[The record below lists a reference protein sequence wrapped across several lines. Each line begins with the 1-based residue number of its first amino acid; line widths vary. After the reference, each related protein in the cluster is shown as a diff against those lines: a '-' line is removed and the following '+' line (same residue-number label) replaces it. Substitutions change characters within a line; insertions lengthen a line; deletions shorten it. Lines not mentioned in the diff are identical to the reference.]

1 MKKEAKNERL
11 KRRAQRMQEA
21 QTPGQRARRER
32 NNRLLCIIS
41 GVLCYAAVL
50 MIMLDAVAPQKYRV
64 AVGEIAQ
71 STIYPTREVMDQVSY
86 EAACKAARDSVSAIY
101 RIDDEKLGSVI
112 DAVKKDFSMV
122 KDARAQAIAQRNDWL
137 EKNPGSTV
145 EQHQFSSKFISMLM
159 GNLSDISYAST
170 DNDGERLNE
179 DDMLVI
185 INTNLQDIDAVEA
198 FIIARINGVM
208 AKGFSDEELPGKR
221 NEIIA
226 ALNKEKEYSAVNS
239 VIKKVA
245 RLILKKDLSANK
257 SIDATATDE
266 AKLAAANGVNKE
278 GFVKSKSKK
287 KPIVHSGDIVTQ
299 AHIAMLEELGM
310 LENGNVDI
318 KLYLGVALL
327 TLTVLLILGFYIAVY
342 EPKMI
347 QTPKKVLMLAI
358 LTVLSVLYSALI
370 YPYRPGL
377 AQIAICTV
385 LVAVLLKPRVA
396 LVSNMALSVL
406 LGVMATS
413 GEAAQSQG
421 VSTLIVSLIAGT
433 AAVYLC
439 KKPMHRMR
447 IMLSGLVIGATGGLT
462 SVFIGLVFS
471 SEIKTV
477 LLSALW
483 PALAGAIS
491 AVLCVGTLPVWEAV
505 FDVLTPTKLLEI
517 TNPNQP
523 LLRRLA
529 IEAPGTHHHS
539 IVVANLAESGAQAI
553 GADIMLTRAGA
564 YYHDVGK
571 LAAPEAYT
579 ENQDEKLKSF
589 HSMLLPAESAAIIR
603 MHPTEGYELA
613 QKYKLPKEICNI
625 ILEHHGTTLVGYFY
639 AKALEMFD
647 DVNRADFMYPGPK
660 PRSKEAAIIMLADS
674 AEAAVRS
681 LPDKSPE
688 CVREKINQILNDRI
702 SDGQFDECD
711 ISMLELRK
719 LAAEFTQALSGVH
732 HSRIEYPDLKK
743 ALEDNRELKEKGHAD
758 NKSAG
763 QETQGG
769 EEQALPDNA
778 DTAQPV
784 QLREGD
790 EIKE

>member
-64 AVGEIAQ
+64 EVGEIAQ
-71 STIYPTREVMDQVSY
+71 STIYATRRVTDQVSY
-86 EAACKAARDSVSAIY
+86 EAARNAAEDSVGAIY
-101 RIDDEKLGSVI
+101 RIDDEKRVRVI

-159 GNLSDISYAST
+159 GNLSDISSHAST
-170 DNDGERLNE
+170 ANERLNE

-208 AKGFSDEELPGKR
+208 AAGLSDEKLPGER

-226 ALNKEKEYSAVNS
+226 ALNKNEAYSAVNS

-245 RLILKKDLSANK
+245 RLILKKDLSANY

-266 AKLAAANGVNKE
+266 AKLAAANGVKKE
-278 GFVKSKSKK
+278 GFVISKND
-287 KPIVHSGDIVTQ
+287 PIVRSGEIVTQ

-310 LENGNVDI
+310 LENENVDI

-447 IMLSGLVIGATGGLT
+447 IMLSGLVIGVTGGLT
-462 SVFIGLVFS
+462 SVFIGMVFS
-471 SEIKTV
+471 SEIETV

-743 ALEDNRELKEKGHAD
+743 ALEDNRELKEKEHAEAQ
-758 NKSAG
+758 SAG

-769 EEQALPDNA
+769 AEQALPYNA

>member
-1 MKKEAKNERL
+1 MKKEAANERI

-64 AVGEIAQ
+64 KPGEVSR
-71 STIYPTREVMDQVSY
+71 STITATKDVMDQVSY
-86 EAACKAARDSVSAIY
+86 DAACKAARDSVSAIY
-101 RIDDEKLGSVI
+101 RIDDEKRVSVI
-112 DAVKKDFSMV
+112 NAVTDDFAKV
-122 KDARAQAIAQRNDWL
+122 EDARAQAIAQRNDWL
-137 EKNPGSTV
+137 KENPGSTA
-145 EQHQFSSKFISMLM
+145 EQHQFSSAFINMLI
-159 GNLSDISYAST
+159 GNLNISCSA
-170 DNDGERLNE
+170 EE
-179 DDMLVI
+179 MLVI
-185 INTNLQDIDAVEA
+185 INTNQQDIESVAA
-198 FIIARINGVM
+198 FIKTRINSIM
-208 AKGFSDEELPGKR
+208 ASGLSEEELIGER
-221 NEIIA
+221 NAITA
-226 ALNKEKEYSAVNS
+226 ALNNEYSTVSAKIKTVAERILEKELVANYS
-239 VIKKVA
+239 
-245 RLILKKDLSANK
+245 LDE
-257 SIDATATDE
+257 TATDE
-266 AKLAAANGVNKE
+266 AKLAAAAEVSQGSYLYKQ
-278 GFVKSKSKK
+278 GQT
-287 KPIVHSGDIVTQ
+287 IVRSGDIVTQ

-310 LENGNVDI
+310 LENDNVDI

-370 YPYRPGL
+370 YPYQPGL

-447 IMLSGLVIGATGGLT
+447 IMLSGLVIGVTGGLT

-483 PALAGAIS
+483 PALAGVIS

-660 PRSKEAAIIMLADS
+660 PRSKEAAVIMLADS

-743 ALEDNRELKEKGHAD
+743 ALEDNRELKEKEHAEAQ
-758 NKSAG
+758 SAG
-763 QETQGG
+763 QETQDGA
-769 EEQALPDNA
+769 EQAFPDNA
-778 DTAQPV
+778 DAAEPV
-784 QLREGD
+784 RLREGN
-790 EIKE
+790 EGKE

>member
-1 MKKEAKNERL
+1 MKKEAANERI

-64 AVGEIAQ
+64 EPGEVSR
-71 STIYPTREVMDQVSY
+71 STITATKDVMDQVSY

-101 RIDDEKLGSVI
+101 RIDDEKRVSVI
-112 DAVKKDFSMV
+112 NAVTDDFAKV
-122 KDARAQAIAQRNDWL
+122 EDARAQAIAQRNDWL
-137 EKNPGSTV
+137 KENPGSTA
-145 EQHQFSSKFISMLM
+145 EQHQFPSAFINMLI
-159 GNLSDISYAST
+159 GNLNISCSA
-170 DNDGERLNE
+170 EE
-179 DDMLVI
+179 MLVI
-185 INTNLQDIDAVEA
+185 INTNQQDIESVAA
-198 FIIARINGVM
+198 FIKTRINSIM
-208 AKGFSDEELPGKR
+208 ASGLSEEELIGER
-221 NEIIA
+221 NAIAA
-226 ALNKEKEYSAVNS
+226 ALNNEYSTVSAKIKTVAERILEKELVANYS
-239 VIKKVA
+239 
-245 RLILKKDLSANK
+245 LDE
-257 SIDATATDE
+257 TATDE
-266 AKLAAANGVNKE
+266 AKLAAAAEVSQGSYLYKQ
-278 GFVKSKSKK
+278 GQT
-287 KPIVHSGDIVTQ
+287 IVRSGDIVTQ

-310 LENGNVDI
+310 LENDNVDI

-462 SVFIGLVFS
+462 SVFIGMVFS

-483 PALAGAIS
+483 PALAGVIS

-660 PRSKEAAIIMLADS
+660 PRSKEAAVIMLADS

-763 QETQGG
+763 QETQDGA
-769 EEQALPDNA
+769 EQAFPDNA
-778 DTAQPV
+778 DAAQPV
-784 QLREGD
+784 HLGKGN

>member
-1 MKKEAKNERL
+1 MKKEAANERI

-64 AVGEIAQ
+64 EPGEVSR
-71 STIYPTREVMDQVSY
+71 STITATKDVMDQVSY

-101 RIDDEKLGSVI
+101 RIDDEKRVSVI
-112 DAVKKDFSMV
+112 NAVTDDFAKV
-122 KDARAQAIAQRNDWL
+122 EDARAQAIAQRNDWL
-137 EKNPGSTV
+137 KENPGSTA
-145 EQHQFSSKFISMLM
+145 EQHQFPSAFINMLI
-159 GNLSDISYAST
+159 GNLNISCSA
-170 DNDGERLNE
+170 EE
-179 DDMLVI
+179 MLVI
-185 INTNLQDIDAVEA
+185 INTNQQDIESVAA
-198 FIIARINGVM
+198 FIKTRINSIM
-208 AKGFSDEELPGKR
+208 ASGLSEEELIGER
-221 NEIIA
+221 NAIAA
-226 ALNKEKEYSAVNS
+226 ALNNEYSTVSAKIKTVAERILEKELVANYS
-239 VIKKVA
+239 
-245 RLILKKDLSANK
+245 LDE
-257 SIDATATDE
+257 TATDE
-266 AKLAAANGVNKE
+266 AKLAAAAEVSQGSYLYKQ
-278 GFVKSKSKK
+278 GRT
-287 KPIVHSGDIVTQ
+287 IVRSGDIVTQ

-310 LENGNVDI
+310 LENENVDI

-447 IMLSGLVIGATGGLT
+447 IMLSGLVIGVTGGLT

-483 PALAGAIS
+483 PALAGVIS

-660 PRSKEAAIIMLADS
+660 PRSKEAAVIMLADS

-763 QETQGG
+763 QETQDGA
-769 EEQALPDNA
+769 EQAFPDNA
-778 DTAQPV
+778 DAAEPV
-784 QLREGD
+784 HLGEGN

>member
-11 KRRAQRMQEA
+11 KRRAQRMQET

-64 AVGEIAQ
+64 EPGEVSR
-71 STIYPTREVMDQVSY
+71 STITATKDVMDQVSY
-86 EAACKAARDSVSAIY
+86 EAARKAAQDSVSAIY
-101 RIDDEKLGSVI
+101 RIDDEKRVSVI
-112 DAVKKDFSMV
+112 NAVTDDFAKV
-122 KDARAQAIAQRNDWL
+122 EDARAQAIAQRNDWL
-137 EKNPGSTV
+137 KENPGSTA
-145 EQHQFSSKFISMLM
+145 EQHQFPSAFINMLI
-159 GNLSDISYAST
+159 GNLNISCSA
-170 DNDGERLNE
+170 EE
-179 DDMLVI
+179 MLVI
-185 INTNLQDIDAVEA
+185 INTNQQDIESVAA
-198 FIIARINGVM
+198 FIKRRINSIM
-208 AKGFSDEELPGKR
+208 ASGLSEEELIGER
-221 NEIIA
+221 NAIAA
-226 ALNKEKEYSAVNS
+226 ALNNEYSTVSAKIKTVAERILEKELVANYS
-239 VIKKVA
+239 
-245 RLILKKDLSANK
+245 LDE
-257 SIDATATDE
+257 TATDE
-266 AKLAAANGVNKE
+266 AKLAAAAEVSQGSYLYKQ
-278 GFVKSKSKK
+278 GQT
-287 KPIVHSGDIVTQ
+287 IVRSGDIVTQ

-310 LENGNVDI
+310 LENENVDI

-447 IMLSGLVIGATGGLT
+447 IMLSGLVIGVTGGLT
-462 SVFIGLVFS
+462 SVFIGMVFS
-471 SEIKTV
+471 SEIETV

-769 EEQALPDNA
+769 AEQALPDNT

>member
-64 AVGEIAQ
+64 EPGEVSR
-71 STIYPTREVMDQVSY
+71 STITATKDVMDQVSY
-86 EAACKAARDSVSAIY
+86 EAARKAAQDSVSAIY
-101 RIDDEKLGSVI
+101 RIDDEKRVSVI
-112 DAVKKDFSMV
+112 NAVTDDFAKV
-122 KDARAQAIAQRNDWL
+122 EDARAQAIAQRNDWL
-137 EKNPGSTV
+137 KENPGSTA
-145 EQHQFSSKFISMLM
+145 EQHQFPGAFINMLI
-159 GNLSDISYAST
+159 GNLNISCSA
-170 DNDGERLNE
+170 EE
-179 DDMLVI
+179 MLVI
-185 INTNLQDIDAVEA
+185 INTNQQDIESVAA
-198 FIIARINGVM
+198 FIKTRINSIM
-208 AKGFSDEELPGKR
+208 ASGLSEEELIGER
-221 NEIIA
+221 NAIAA
-226 ALNKEKEYSAVNS
+226 ALNNEYSTVSAKIKTVAERILEKELVANYS
-239 VIKKVA
+239 
-245 RLILKKDLSANK
+245 LDE
-257 SIDATATDE
+257 TATDE
-266 AKLAAANGVNKE
+266 AKLAAAAEVSQGSYLYKQ
-278 GFVKSKSKK
+278 GQT
-287 KPIVHSGDIVTQ
+287 IVRSGDIVTQ

-310 LENGNVDI
+310 LENENVDI
-318 KLYLGVALL
+318 KLYIGVALL

-447 IMLSGLVIGATGGLT
+447 IMLSGLVIGVTGGLT

-660 PRSKEAAIIMLADS
+660 PRSKEAAVIMLADS

-743 ALEDNRELKEKGHAD
+743 ALEDNRELKEKEHAEAQ
-758 NKSAG
+758 SAG
-763 QETQGG
+763 QETQDGA
-769 EEQALPDNA
+769 EQAFPDNA
-778 DTAQPV
+778 DAAEPV
-784 QLREGD
+784 HLGEGN
-790 EIKE
+790 EGKE

>member
-1 MKKEAKNERL
+1 MKKEAANERI

-64 AVGEIAQ
+64 KPSEVSR
-71 STIYPTREVMDQVSY
+71 STITATKDVMDQVSY

-101 RIDDEKLGSVI
+101 RIDDEKRVSVI
-112 DAVKKDFSMV
+112 NAVTDDFAKV
-122 KDARAQAIAQRNDWL
+122 EDARAQAIAQRNDWL
-137 EKNPGSTV
+137 KENPGSTA
-145 EQHQFSSKFISMLM
+145 EQHQFSSAFINMLI
-159 GNLSDISYAST
+159 GNLNISCSA
-170 DNDGERLNE
+170 EE
-179 DDMLVI
+179 MLVI
-185 INTNLQDIDAVEA
+185 INTNQQDIESVAA
-198 FIIARINGVM
+198 FIKRRINSIM
-208 AKGFSDEELPGKR
+208 ASGLSEEELIGER
-221 NEIIA
+221 NAITA
-226 ALNKEKEYSAVNS
+226 ALNNEYSTVSAKIKTVAERILEKELVANYS
-239 VIKKVA
+239 
-245 RLILKKDLSANK
+245 LDE
-257 SIDATATDE
+257 TATDE
-266 AKLAAANGVNKE
+266 AKLAAAAEVSQGSYLYKQ
-278 GFVKSKSKK
+278 GQT
-287 KPIVHSGDIVTQ
+287 IVRSGDIVTQ

-310 LENGNVDI
+310 LENDNVDI

-370 YPYRPGL
+370 YPYQPGL

-462 SVFIGLVFS
+462 SVFIGMVFS

-483 PALAGAIS
+483 PALAGVIS

-571 LAAPEAYT
+571 LAVPEAYT

-743 ALEDNRELKEKGHAD
+743 ALEDNRELKEKEHAEAQ
-758 NKSAG
+758 SAG
-763 QETQGG
+763 QETQDGA
-769 EEQALPDNA
+769 EQAFPDNA
-778 DTAQPV
+778 DAAEPV
-784 QLREGD
+784 RLREGN
-790 EIKE
+790 EGKE

>member
-64 AVGEIAQ
+64 EVGEIAQ
-71 STIYPTREVMDQVSY
+71 STIYATRRVTDQVSY
-86 EAACKAARDSVSAIY
+86 EAARNAAEDSVGAIY
-101 RIDDEKLGSVI
+101 RIDDEKRVRVI

-159 GNLSDISYAST
+159 GNLSDISSHAST
-170 DNDGERLNE
+170 ANERLNE

-208 AKGFSDEELPGKR
+208 AAGLSDEKLPGER

-226 ALNKEKEYSAVNS
+226 ALNKNEAYSAVNS

-245 RLILKKDLSANK
+245 RLILKKDLSANY

-266 AKLAAANGVNKE
+266 AKLAAANGVKKE
-278 GFVKSKSKK
+278 GFVISKND
-287 KPIVHSGDIVTQ
+287 PIVRSGEIVTQ

-310 LENGNVDI
+310 LENENVDI

-447 IMLSGLVIGATGGLT
+447 IMLSGLVIGVTGGLT
-462 SVFIGLVFS
+462 SVFIGMVFS
-471 SEIKTV
+471 SEIETV

-539 IVVANLAESGAQAI
+539 IVVSNLAESGAQAI

-743 ALEDNRELKEKGHAD
+743 ALEDNRELKEKEHAEAQ
-758 NKSAG
+758 SAG

-769 EEQALPDNA
+769 AEQALPYNA

>member
-64 AVGEIAQ
+64 EPGEVSR
-71 STIYPTREVMDQVSY
+71 STITATKDVMDQVSY
-86 EAACKAARDSVSAIY
+86 EAARKAAQDSVSAIY
-101 RIDDEKLGSVI
+101 RIDDEKRVSVI
-112 DAVKKDFSMV
+112 NAVTDDFAKV
-122 KDARAQAIAQRNDWL
+122 EDARAQAIAQRNDWL
-137 EKNPGSTV
+137 KENPGSTA
-145 EQHQFSSKFISMLM
+145 EQHQFPSAFINMLI
-159 GNLSDISYAST
+159 GNLNISCSA
-170 DNDGERLNE
+170 EE
-179 DDMLVI
+179 MLVI
-185 INTNLQDIDAVEA
+185 INTNQQDIESVAA
-198 FIIARINGVM
+198 FIKTRINSIM
-208 AKGFSDEELPGKR
+208 ASGLSEEELIGER
-221 NEIIA
+221 NAIAA
-226 ALNKEKEYSAVNS
+226 ALNNEYSTVSAKIKTVAERILEKELVANYS
-239 VIKKVA
+239 
-245 RLILKKDLSANK
+245 LDE
-257 SIDATATDE
+257 TATDE
-266 AKLAAANGVNKE
+266 AKLAAAAEVSQGSYLYKQ
-278 GFVKSKSKK
+278 GQT
-287 KPIVHSGDIVTQ
+287 IVRSGDIVTQ

-310 LENGNVDI
+310 LENENVDI
-318 KLYLGVALL
+318 KLYIGVALL

-447 IMLSGLVIGATGGLT
+447 IMLSGLVIGVTGGLT
-462 SVFIGLVFS
+462 SVFIGMVFS
-471 SEIKTV
+471 SEIRTV

-483 PALAGAIS
+483 PALAGVIS

-660 PRSKEAAIIMLADS
+660 PRSKEAAVIMLADS

-763 QETQGG
+763 QETQDGA
-769 EEQALPDNA
+769 EQAFPDNA
-778 DTAQPV
+778 DAAEPV
-784 QLREGD
+784 HLGEGN

>member
-64 AVGEIAQ
+64 AEGEIAQ
-71 STIYPTREVMDQVSY
+71 STIYATRRVTDQVSY
-86 EAACKAARDSVSAIY
+86 EAARNAAEDSVGAIY
-101 RIDDEKLGSVI
+101 RIDDEKRVRVI

-159 GNLSDISYAST
+159 GNLSDISSHAST
-170 DNDGERLNE
+170 ANERLNE

-208 AKGFSDEELPGKR
+208 AAGLSDEKLPGER

-226 ALNKEKEYSAVNS
+226 ALNKNEAYSAVNS

-245 RLILKKDLSANK
+245 RLILKKDLSANY

-266 AKLAAANGVNKE
+266 AKLAAANGVKKE
-278 GFVKSKSKK
+278 GFVISKND
-287 KPIVHSGDIVTQ
+287 PIVRSGDIVTQ

-310 LENGNVDI
+310 LENENVDI

-447 IMLSGLVIGATGGLT
+447 IMLSGLVIGVTGGLT
-462 SVFIGLVFS
+462 SVFIGMVFS
-471 SEIKTV
+471 SEIETV

-660 PRSKEAAIIMLADS
+660 PRSKEAAVIMLADS

-743 ALEDNRELKEKGHAD
+743 ALEDNRELKEKEHAEAQ
-758 NKSAG
+758 SAG

-769 EEQALPDNA
+769 AEQAFPDNA
-778 DTAQPV
+778 DAAEPV
-784 QLREGD
+784 HLGEGN
-790 EIKE
+790 EGKE

>member
-64 AVGEIAQ
+64 EVGEIAQ
-71 STIYPTREVMDQVSY
+71 NTIYATRRVTDQVSY
-86 EAACKAARDSVSAIY
+86 EAARNAAEDSVGAIY
-101 RIDDEKLGSVI
+101 RIDDEKRVRVI

-159 GNLSDISYAST
+159 GNLSDISSHAST
-170 DNDGERLNE
+170 ANERLNE

-208 AKGFSDEELPGKR
+208 AAGLSDEKLPGER

-226 ALNKEKEYSAVNS
+226 ALNKNEAYSAVNS

-245 RLILKKDLSANK
+245 RLILKKDLSANY

-266 AKLAAANGVNKE
+266 AKLAAANGVKKE
-278 GFVKSKSKK
+278 GFVISKND
-287 KPIVHSGDIVTQ
+287 PIVRSGEIVTQ

-310 LENGNVDI
+310 LENENVDI

-447 IMLSGLVIGATGGLT
+447 IMLSGLVIGVTGGLT
-462 SVFIGLVFS
+462 SVFIGMVFS
-471 SEIKTV
+471 SEIETV

-763 QETQGG
+763 QETQDGA
-769 EEQALPDNA
+769 EQAFPDNA
-778 DTAQPV
+778 DAAEPV

>member
-1 MKKEAKNERL
+1 MKKEAANERI

-64 AVGEIAQ
+64 EPGEVSR
-71 STIYPTREVMDQVSY
+71 STITATKDVMDQVSY
-86 EAACKAARDSVSAIY
+86 EAARKAAQDSVSAIY
-101 RIDDEKLGSVI
+101 RIDDEKRVSVI
-112 DAVKKDFSMV
+112 NAVTDDFAKV
-122 KDARAQAIAQRNDWL
+122 EDARAQAIAQRNDWL
-137 EKNPGSTV
+137 KENPGSTA
-145 EQHQFSSKFISMLM
+145 EQHQFPSAFINMLI
-159 GNLSDISYAST
+159 GNLNISCSA
-170 DNDGERLNE
+170 EE
-179 DDMLVI
+179 MLVI
-185 INTNLQDIDAVEA
+185 INTNQQDIESVAA
-198 FIIARINGVM
+198 FIKTRINSIM
-208 AKGFSDEELPGKR
+208 ASGLSEEELIGER
-221 NEIIA
+221 NAIAA
-226 ALNKEKEYSAVNS
+226 ALNNEYSTVSAKIKTVAERILEKELVANYS
-239 VIKKVA
+239 
-245 RLILKKDLSANK
+245 LDE
-257 SIDATATDE
+257 TATDE
-266 AKLAAANGVNKE
+266 AKLAAAAEVSQGSYLYKQ
-278 GFVKSKSKK
+278 GQT
-287 KPIVHSGDIVTQ
+287 IVRSGDIVTQ

-310 LENGNVDI
+310 LENENVDI
-318 KLYLGVALL
+318 KLYIGVALL

-660 PRSKEAAIIMLADS
+660 PRSKEAAVIMLADS

-763 QETQGG
+763 QETQDGA
-769 EEQALPDNA
+769 EQAFPDNA
-778 DTAQPV
+778 DAAQPV
-784 QLREGD
+784 HLGEGN

>member
-64 AVGEIAQ
+64 EPGEVSR
-71 STIYPTREVMDQVSY
+71 STITATKDVMDQVSY
-86 EAACKAARDSVSAIY
+86 EAARKAAQDSVSAIY
-101 RIDDEKLGSVI
+101 RIDDEKRVSVI
-112 DAVKKDFSMV
+112 NAVTDDFAKV
-122 KDARAQAIAQRNDWL
+122 EDARAQAIAQRNDWL
-137 EKNPGSTV
+137 KENPGSTA
-145 EQHQFSSKFISMLM
+145 EQHQFPSAFINMLI
-159 GNLSDISYAST
+159 GNLNISCSA
-170 DNDGERLNE
+170 EE
-179 DDMLVI
+179 MLVI
-185 INTNLQDIDAVEA
+185 INTNQQDIESVAA
-198 FIIARINGVM
+198 FIKRRINSIM
-208 AKGFSDEELPGKR
+208 ASGLSEEELIGER
-221 NEIIA
+221 NAIAA
-226 ALNKEKEYSAVNS
+226 ALNNEYSTVSAKIKTVAERILEKELVANYS
-239 VIKKVA
+239 
-245 RLILKKDLSANK
+245 LDE
-257 SIDATATDE
+257 TATDE
-266 AKLAAANGVNKE
+266 AKLAAAAEVSQGSYLYKQ
-278 GFVKSKSKK
+278 GQT
-287 KPIVHSGDIVTQ
+287 IVRSGDIVTQ

-310 LENGNVDI
+310 LENDNVDI

-447 IMLSGLVIGATGGLT
+447 IMLSGLVIGVTGGLT

-483 PALAGAIS
+483 PVLAGVIS

-625 ILEHHGTTLVGYFY
+625 ILEHHGTALVGYFY

-743 ALEDNRELKEKGHAD
+743 ALEDNRELKEKEHAEAQ
-758 NKSAG
+758 SAG
-763 QETQGG
+763 QETQDGA
-769 EEQALPDNA
+769 EQTLPDNA

>member
-64 AVGEIAQ
+64 EPGEVSR
-71 STIYPTREVMDQVSY
+71 STITATKDVMDQVSY
-86 EAACKAARDSVSAIY
+86 EAARKAAQDSVSAIY
-101 RIDDEKLGSVI
+101 RIDDEKRVSVI
-112 DAVKKDFSMV
+112 NAVTDDFAKV
-122 KDARAQAIAQRNDWL
+122 EDARAQAIAQRNDWL
-137 EKNPGSTV
+137 KENPGSTA
-145 EQHQFSSKFISMLM
+145 EQHQFPSAFINMLI
-159 GNLSDISYAST
+159 GNLNISCSA
-170 DNDGERLNE
+170 EE
-179 DDMLVI
+179 MLVI
-185 INTNLQDIDAVEA
+185 INTNQQDIESVAA
-198 FIIARINGVM
+198 FIKRRINSIM
-208 AKGFSDEELPGKR
+208 ASGLSEEELIGER
-221 NEIIA
+221 NAIAA
-226 ALNKEKEYSAVNS
+226 ALNNEYSTVSAKIKTVAERILEKELVANYS
-239 VIKKVA
+239 
-245 RLILKKDLSANK
+245 LDE
-257 SIDATATDE
+257 TATDE
-266 AKLAAANGVNKE
+266 AKLAAAAEVSQGSYLYKQ
-278 GFVKSKSKK
+278 GQT
-287 KPIVHSGDIVTQ
+287 IVRSGDIVTQ

-310 LENGNVDI
+310 LENDNVDI

-447 IMLSGLVIGATGGLT
+447 IMLSGLVIGVTGGLT

-660 PRSKEAAIIMLADS
+660 PRSKEAAVIMLADS

-743 ALEDNRELKEKGHAD
+743 ALEDNRELKEKEHAEAQ
-758 NKSAG
+758 SAG

-769 EEQALPDNA
+769 AEQALPYNA
-778 DTAQPV
+778 DAAEPV
-784 QLREGD
+784 QLREGN
-790 EIKE
+790 EGKE

>member
-1 MKKEAKNERL
+1 MKKEAANERI

-64 AVGEIAQ
+64 EPGEVSR
-71 STIYPTREVMDQVSY
+71 STITATKDVMDQVSY
-86 EAACKAARDSVSAIY
+86 EAARKAAQDSVSAIY
-101 RIDDEKLGSVI
+101 RIDDEKRVSVI
-112 DAVKKDFSMV
+112 NAVTDDFAKV
-122 KDARAQAIAQRNDWL
+122 EDARAQAIAQRNDWL
-137 EKNPGSTV
+137 KENPGSTA
-145 EQHQFSSKFISMLM
+145 EQHQFPSAFINMLI
-159 GNLSDISYAST
+159 GNLNISCSA
-170 DNDGERLNE
+170 EE
-179 DDMLVI
+179 MLVI
-185 INTNLQDIDAVEA
+185 INTNQQDIESVAA
-198 FIIARINGVM
+198 FIKRRINSIM
-208 AKGFSDEELPGKR
+208 ASGLSEEELIGER
-221 NEIIA
+221 NAIAA
-226 ALNKEKEYSAVNS
+226 ALNNEYSTVSAKIKTVAERILEKELVANYS
-239 VIKKVA
+239 
-245 RLILKKDLSANK
+245 LDE
-257 SIDATATDE
+257 TATDE
-266 AKLAAANGVNKE
+266 AKLAAAAEVSQGSYLYKQ
-278 GFVKSKSKK
+278 GQT
-287 KPIVHSGDIVTQ
+287 IVRSGDIVTQ

-310 LENGNVDI
+310 LENDNVDI

-447 IMLSGLVIGATGGLT
+447 IMLSGLVIGVTGGLT
-462 SVFIGLVFS
+462 SVFIGMVFS
-471 SEIKTV
+471 SEIETV

-660 PRSKEAAIIMLADS
+660 PRSKEAAVIMLADS

-763 QETQGG
+763 QETQDGA
-769 EEQALPDNA
+769 EQALPYNA

>member
-1 MKKEAKNERL
+1 MKKEAANERI

-64 AVGEIAQ
+64 KPGEVSR
-71 STIYPTREVMDQVSY
+71 STITATKDVMDQVSY

-101 RIDDEKLGSVI
+101 RIDDEKRVSVI
-112 DAVKKDFSMV
+112 NAVTDDFAKV
-122 KDARAQAIAQRNDWL
+122 EDARAQAIAQRNDWL
-137 EKNPGSTV
+137 KENPGSTA
-145 EQHQFSSKFISMLM
+145 EQHQFSSAFINMLI
-159 GNLSDISYAST
+159 GNLNISCSA
-170 DNDGERLNE
+170 EE
-179 DDMLVI
+179 MLVI
-185 INTNLQDIDAVEA
+185 INTNQQDIESVAA
-198 FIIARINGVM
+198 FIKRRINSIM
-208 AKGFSDEELPGKR
+208 ASGLSEEELIGER
-221 NEIIA
+221 NAITA
-226 ALNKEKEYSAVNS
+226 ALNNEYSTVSAKIKTVAERILEKELVANYS
-239 VIKKVA
+239 
-245 RLILKKDLSANK
+245 LDE
-257 SIDATATDE
+257 TATDE
-266 AKLAAANGVNKE
+266 AKLAAAAEVSQGSYLYKQ
-278 GFVKSKSKK
+278 GQT
-287 KPIVHSGDIVTQ
+287 IVRSGDIVTQ

-310 LENGNVDI
+310 LENDNVDI

-370 YPYRPGL
+370 YPYQPGL

-483 PALAGAIS
+483 PALAGVIS

-660 PRSKEAAIIMLADS
+660 PRSKEAAVIMLADS

-743 ALEDNRELKEKGHAD
+743 ALEDNRELKEKEHAEAQ
-758 NKSAG
+758 SAG
-763 QETQGG
+763 QETQDGA
-769 EEQALPDNA
+769 EQALPDNT

-784 QLREGD
+784 RLREGN

>member
-64 AVGEIAQ
+64 EVGEIAQ
-71 STIYPTREVMDQVSY
+71 STIYATRRVTDQVSY
-86 EAACKAARDSVSAIY
+86 EAARNAAEDSVGAIY
-101 RIDDEKLGSVI
+101 RIDDEKRVRVI

-137 EKNPGSTV
+137 EKNPGSTG

-159 GNLSDISYAST
+159 GNLSDISSHAST
-170 DNDGERLNE
+170 ANERLNE

-208 AKGFSDEELPGKR
+208 AAGLSDEKLPGER

-226 ALNKEKEYSAVNS
+226 ALNKNEAYSAVNS

-245 RLILKKDLSANK
+245 RLILKKDLSANY

-266 AKLAAANGVNKE
+266 AKLAAANGVKKE
-278 GFVKSKSKK
+278 GFVISKND
-287 KPIVHSGDIVTQ
+287 PIVRSGEIVTQ

-310 LENGNVDI
+310 LENENVDI

-447 IMLSGLVIGATGGLT
+447 IMLSGLVIGVTGGLT
-462 SVFIGLVFS
+462 SVFIGMVFS
-471 SEIKTV
+471 SEIETV

-711 ISMLELRK
+711 ISMLEPRK

-743 ALEDNRELKEKGHAD
+743 ALEDNRELKEKEHAEAQ
-758 NKSAG
+758 SAG

-769 EEQALPDNA
+769 AEQALPYNA

>member
-1 MKKEAKNERL
+1 MKKEAANERI

-64 AVGEIAQ
+64 EPGEVSR
-71 STIYPTREVMDQVSY
+71 STITATKDVMDQVSY

-101 RIDDEKLGSVI
+101 RIDDEKRVSVI
-112 DAVKKDFSMV
+112 NAVTDDFAKV
-122 KDARAQAIAQRNDWL
+122 EDARAQAIAQRNDWL
-137 EKNPGSTV
+137 KENPGSTA
-145 EQHQFSSKFISMLM
+145 EQHQFPSAFINMLI
-159 GNLSDISYAST
+159 GNLNISCSA
-170 DNDGERLNE
+170 EE
-179 DDMLVI
+179 MLVI
-185 INTNLQDIDAVEA
+185 INTNQQDIESVAA
-198 FIIARINGVM
+198 FIKRRINNIM
-208 AKGFSDEELPGKR
+208 ASGLSEEELIGER
-221 NEIIA
+221 NAIAA
-226 ALNKEKEYSAVNS
+226 ALNNEYSTVSAKIKTVAERILEKELVANYS
-239 VIKKVA
+239 
-245 RLILKKDLSANK
+245 LDE
-257 SIDATATDE
+257 TATDE
-266 AKLAAANGVNKE
+266 AKLAAAAEVSQG
-278 GFVKSKSKK
+278 SYLYKK
-287 KPIVHSGDIVTQ
+287 GQTIVRSGDLVTQ
-299 AHIAMLEELGM
+299 AHVAMLEQLGM
-310 LENGNVDI
+310 LENDNVDI

-370 YPYRPGL
+370 YPYQPGL

-462 SVFIGLVFS
+462 SVFIGMVFS

-483 PALAGAIS
+483 PALAGVIS

-743 ALEDNRELKEKGHAD
+743 ALEDNRELKEKEHAEAQ
-758 NKSAG
+758 SAG

-769 EEQALPDNA
+769 EEQTLPDNA

>member
-64 AVGEIAQ
+64 EPGEVSR
-71 STIYPTREVMDQVSY
+71 STITATKDVMDQVSY
-86 EAACKAARDSVSAIY
+86 EAARKAAQDSVSAIY
-101 RIDDEKLGSVI
+101 RIDDEKRVSVI
-112 DAVKKDFSMV
+112 NAVTDDFAKV
-122 KDARAQAIAQRNDWL
+122 EDARAQAIAQRNDWL
-137 EKNPGSTV
+137 KENPGSTA
-145 EQHQFSSKFISMLM
+145 EQHQFPSAFINMLI
-159 GNLSDISYAST
+159 GNLNISCSA
-170 DNDGERLNE
+170 EE
-179 DDMLVI
+179 MLVI
-185 INTNLQDIDAVEA
+185 INTNQQDIESVAA
-198 FIIARINGVM
+198 FIKRRINSIM
-208 AKGFSDEELPGKR
+208 ASGLSEEELIGER
-221 NEIIA
+221 NAIAA
-226 ALNKEKEYSAVNS
+226 ALNNEYSTVSAKIKTVAERILEKELVANYS
-239 VIKKVA
+239 
-245 RLILKKDLSANK
+245 LDE
-257 SIDATATDE
+257 TATDE
-266 AKLAAANGVNKE
+266 AKLAAAAEVSQGSYLYKQ
-278 GFVKSKSKK
+278 GQT
-287 KPIVHSGDIVTQ
+287 IVRSGDIVTQ

-310 LENGNVDI
+310 LENDNVDI

-327 TLTVLLILGFYIAVY
+327 TLTVLLILGFYIAIY

-447 IMLSGLVIGATGGLT
+447 IMLSGLVIGVTGGLT
-462 SVFIGLVFS
+462 SVFIGMVFS
-471 SEIKTV
+471 SEIETV

-763 QETQGG
+763 QETQDGA
-769 EEQALPDNA
+769 EQAFPDNA
-778 DTAQPV
+778 DAAEPV
-784 QLREGD
+784 HLGEGN
-790 EIKE
+790 EGKK

>member
-64 AVGEIAQ
+64 EVGEIAQ
-71 STIYPTREVMDQVSY
+71 STIYATRRVTDQVSY
-86 EAACKAARDSVSAIY
+86 EAARNAAEDSVGAIY
-101 RIDDEKLGSVI
+101 RIDDEKRVRVI

-159 GNLSDISYAST
+159 GNLSDISSHAST
-170 DNDGERLNE
+170 ANERLNE

-208 AKGFSDEELPGKR
+208 AAGLSDEKLPGER

-226 ALNKEKEYSAVNS
+226 ALNKNEAYSAVNS

-245 RLILKKDLSANK
+245 RLILKKDLSANY

-266 AKLAAANGVNKE
+266 AKLAAANGVKKE
-278 GFVKSKSKK
+278 GFVISKND
-287 KPIVHSGDIVTQ
+287 PIVRSGEIVTQ

-310 LENGNVDI
+310 LENENVDI

-447 IMLSGLVIGATGGLT
+447 IMLSGLVIGVTGGLT
-462 SVFIGLVFS
+462 SVFIGMVFS
-471 SEIKTV
+471 SEIETV

-743 ALEDNRELKEKGHAD
+743 ALEDNRELKEKEHAEAQ
-758 NKSAG
+758 SAG

-769 EEQALPDNA
+769 AEQALPDNA

>member
-11 KRRAQRMQEA
+11 KRRAQRMQET

-64 AVGEIAQ
+64 EPGEVSR
-71 STIYPTREVMDQVSY
+71 STITATKDVMDQVSY
-86 EAACKAARDSVSAIY
+86 EAARKAAQDSVSAIY
-101 RIDDEKLGSVI
+101 RIDDEKRVSVI
-112 DAVKKDFSMV
+112 NAVTDDFAKV
-122 KDARAQAIAQRNDWL
+122 EDARAQAIAQRNDWL
-137 EKNPGSTV
+137 KENPGSTA
-145 EQHQFSSKFISMLM
+145 EQHQFPSAFINMLI
-159 GNLSDISYAST
+159 GNLNISCSA
-170 DNDGERLNE
+170 EE
-179 DDMLVI
+179 MLVI
-185 INTNLQDIDAVEA
+185 INTNQQDIESVAA
-198 FIIARINGVM
+198 FIKRRINSIM
-208 AKGFSDEELPGKR
+208 ASGLSEEELIGER
-221 NEIIA
+221 NAIAA
-226 ALNKEKEYSAVNS
+226 ALNNEYSTVSAKIKTVAERILEKELVANYS
-239 VIKKVA
+239 
-245 RLILKKDLSANK
+245 LDE
-257 SIDATATDE
+257 TATDE
-266 AKLAAANGVNKE
+266 AKLAAAAEVSQGSYLYKQ
-278 GFVKSKSKK
+278 GQT
-287 KPIVHSGDIVTQ
+287 IVRSGDIVTQ

-310 LENGNVDI
+310 LENDNVDI

-447 IMLSGLVIGATGGLT
+447 IMLSGLVIGVTGGLT

-660 PRSKEAAIIMLADS
+660 PRSKEAAVIMLADS

-763 QETQGG
+763 QETQDGA
-769 EEQALPDNA
+769 EQAFPDNA
-778 DTAQPV
+778 DAAEPV
-784 QLREGD
+784 QLREGN
-790 EIKE
+790 EGKE

>member
-64 AVGEIAQ
+64 EVGEIAQ
-71 STIYPTREVMDQVSY
+71 NTIYATRRVTDQVSY
-86 EAACKAARDSVSAIY
+86 EAARNAAEDSVGAIY
-101 RIDDEKLGSVI
+101 RIDDEKRVRVI

-122 KDARAQAIAQRNDWL
+122 NDARAQAIAQRNDWL

-159 GNLSDISYAST
+159 GNLSDISSHAST
-170 DNDGERLNE
+170 ANERLNE

-208 AKGFSDEELPGKR
+208 AAGLSDEKLPGER

-226 ALNKEKEYSAVNS
+226 ALNKNEAYSAVNS

-245 RLILKKDLSANK
+245 RLILKKDLSANY

-266 AKLAAANGVNKE
+266 AKLAAANGVKKE
-278 GFVKSKSKK
+278 GFVISKND
-287 KPIVHSGDIVTQ
+287 PIVRSGEIVTQ

-310 LENGNVDI
+310 LENENVDI

-447 IMLSGLVIGATGGLT
+447 IMLSGLVIGVTGGLT
-462 SVFIGLVFS
+462 SVFIGMVFS
-471 SEIKTV
+471 SEIETV

-674 AEAAVRS
+674 VEAAVRS

-763 QETQGG
+763 QETQDGA
-769 EEQALPDNA
+769 EQAFPDNA

>member
-11 KRRAQRMQEA
+11 KRRAQRMQET

-64 AVGEIAQ
+64 EPGEVSR
-71 STIYPTREVMDQVSY
+71 STITATKDVMDQVSY
-86 EAACKAARDSVSAIY
+86 EAARKAAQDSVSAIY
-101 RIDDEKLGSVI
+101 RIDDEKRVSVI
-112 DAVKKDFSMV
+112 NAVTDDFAKV
-122 KDARAQAIAQRNDWL
+122 EDARAQAIAQRNDWL
-137 EKNPGSTV
+137 KENPGSTA
-145 EQHQFSSKFISMLM
+145 EQHQFPSAFINMLI
-159 GNLSDISYAST
+159 GNLNISCSA
-170 DNDGERLNE
+170 EE
-179 DDMLVI
+179 MLVI
-185 INTNLQDIDAVEA
+185 INTNQQDIESVAA
-198 FIIARINGVM
+198 FIKTRINSIM
-208 AKGFSDEELPGKR
+208 ASGLSEEELIGER
-221 NEIIA
+221 NAIAA
-226 ALNKEKEYSAVNS
+226 ALNNEYSTVSAKIKTVAERILEKELVANYS
-239 VIKKVA
+239 
-245 RLILKKDLSANK
+245 LDE
-257 SIDATATDE
+257 TATDE
-266 AKLAAANGVNKE
+266 AKLAAAAEVSQGSYLYKQ
-278 GFVKSKSKK
+278 GQT
-287 KPIVHSGDIVTQ
+287 IVRSGDIVTQ

-310 LENGNVDI
+310 LENENVDI
-318 KLYLGVALL
+318 KLYIGVALL

-447 IMLSGLVIGATGGLT
+447 IMLSGLVIGVTGGLT

-603 MHPTEGYELA
+603 MHPAEGYELA

-660 PRSKEAAIIMLADS
+660 PRSKEAAVIMLADS

-763 QETQGG
+763 QETQDGA
-769 EEQALPDNA
+769 EQAFPDNA
-778 DTAQPV
+778 DAAEPV
-784 QLREGD
+784 HLGEGN
-790 EIKE
+790 EGKE

>member
-64 AVGEIAQ
+64 KPGEVSR
-71 STIYPTREVMDQVSY
+71 STITATKDVMDQVSY

-101 RIDDEKLGSVI
+101 RIDDEKRVSVI
-112 DAVKKDFSMV
+112 NAVTDDFAKV
-122 KDARAQAIAQRNDWL
+122 EDARAQAIAQRNDWL
-137 EKNPGSTV
+137 KENPGSTA
-145 EQHQFSSKFISMLM
+145 EQHQFSSAFINMLI
-159 GNLSDISYAST
+159 GNLNISCSA
-170 DNDGERLNE
+170 EE
-179 DDMLVI
+179 MLVI
-185 INTNLQDIDAVEA
+185 INTNQQDIESVAA
-198 FIIARINGVM
+198 FIKRRINNIM
-208 AKGFSDEELPGKR
+208 ASGLSEEELIGER
-221 NEIIA
+221 NAIAA
-226 ALNKEKEYSAVNS
+226 ALNNEYSTVSAKIKTVAERILEKELVANYS
-239 VIKKVA
+239 
-245 RLILKKDLSANK
+245 LDE
-257 SIDATATDE
+257 TATDE
-266 AKLAAANGVNKE
+266 AKLAAAAEVSQGSYLYKQ
-278 GFVKSKSKK
+278 GQT
-287 KPIVHSGDIVTQ
+287 IVRSGDIVTQ

-310 LENGNVDI
+310 LENDNVDI

-370 YPYRPGL
+370 YPYQPGL

-447 IMLSGLVIGATGGLT
+447 IMLSGLVIGVTGGLT

-483 PALAGAIS
+483 PVLAGVIS

-625 ILEHHGTTLVGYFY
+625 ILEHHGTALVGYFY

-758 NKSAG
+758 NKSDG

-769 EEQALPDNA
+769 EEQTLPDNA

>member
-11 KRRAQRMQEA
+11 KRRAQRMQET

-32 NNRLLCIIS
+32 KNRLLCIIS

-64 AVGEIAQ
+64 AEGEIAQ
-71 STIYPTREVMDQVSY
+71 STIYATRRVTDQVSY
-86 EAACKAARDSVSAIY
+86 EAARNAAEDSVGAIY
-101 RIDDEKLGSVI
+101 RIDDEKRVRVI

-159 GNLSDISYAST
+159 GNLSDISSHAST
-170 DNDGERLNE
+170 ANERLNE

-208 AKGFSDEELPGKR
+208 AAGLSDEKLPGER

-226 ALNKEKEYSAVNS
+226 ALNKNEAYSAVNS

-245 RLILKKDLSANK
+245 RLILKKDLSANY

-266 AKLAAANGVNKE
+266 AKLAAANGVKKE
-278 GFVKSKSKK
+278 GFVISKND
-287 KPIVHSGDIVTQ
+287 PIVRSGDIVTQ

-310 LENGNVDI
+310 LENENVDI

-447 IMLSGLVIGATGGLT
+447 IMLSGLVIGVTGGLT
-462 SVFIGLVFS
+462 SVFIGMVFS
-471 SEIKTV
+471 SEIETV

-660 PRSKEAAIIMLADS
+660 PRSKEAAVIMLADS

-743 ALEDNRELKEKGHAD
+743 ALEDNRELKEKEHAEAQ
-758 NKSAG
+758 SAG

-769 EEQALPDNA
+769 AEQAFPDNA
-778 DTAQPV
+778 DAAEPV
-784 QLREGD
+784 HLGEGN
-790 EIKE
+790 EGKE

>member
-64 AVGEIAQ
+64 EPGEVSR
-71 STIYPTREVMDQVSY
+71 STITATKDVMDQVSY
-86 EAACKAARDSVSAIY
+86 EAARKAAQDSVSAIY
-101 RIDDEKLGSVI
+101 RIDDEKRVSVI
-112 DAVKKDFSMV
+112 NAVTDDFAKV
-122 KDARAQAIAQRNDWL
+122 EDARAQAIAQRNDWL
-137 EKNPGSTV
+137 KENPGSTA
-145 EQHQFSSKFISMLM
+145 EQHQFPSAFINMLI
-159 GNLSDISYAST
+159 GNLNISCSA
-170 DNDGERLNE
+170 EE
-179 DDMLVI
+179 MLVI
-185 INTNLQDIDAVEA
+185 INTNQQDIESVAA
-198 FIIARINGVM
+198 FIKRRINSIM
-208 AKGFSDEELPGKR
+208 ASGLSEEELIGER
-221 NEIIA
+221 NAIAA
-226 ALNKEKEYSAVNS
+226 ALNNEYSTVSAKIKTVAERILEKELVANYS
-239 VIKKVA
+239 
-245 RLILKKDLSANK
+245 LDE
-257 SIDATATDE
+257 TATDE
-266 AKLAAANGVNKE
+266 AKLAAAAEVSQGSYLYKQ
-278 GFVKSKSKK
+278 GQT
-287 KPIVHSGDIVTQ
+287 IVRSGDIVTQ

-310 LENGNVDI
+310 LENDNVDI

-660 PRSKEAAIIMLADS
+660 PRSKEAAVIMLADS

-743 ALEDNRELKEKGHAD
+743 ALEDNRELKEKEHAD
-758 NKSAG
+758 KKSAG
-763 QETQGG
+763 QETQDGA
-769 EEQALPDNA
+769 EQAFPDNA
-778 DTAQPV
+778 DAAEPV
-784 QLREGD
+784 HLGEGN
-790 EIKE
+790 EGKE

>member
-1 MKKEAKNERL
+1 MKKEAANERI

-64 AVGEIAQ
+64 EPGEVSR
-71 STIYPTREVMDQVSY
+71 STITATKDVMDQVSY

-101 RIDDEKLGSVI
+101 RIDDEKRVSVI
-112 DAVKKDFSMV
+112 NAVTDDFAKV
-122 KDARAQAIAQRNDWL
+122 EDARAQAIAQRNDWL
-137 EKNPGSTV
+137 KENPGSTA
-145 EQHQFSSKFISMLM
+145 EQHQFPSAFINMLI
-159 GNLSDISYAST
+159 GNLNISCSA
-170 DNDGERLNE
+170 EE
-179 DDMLVI
+179 MLVI
-185 INTNLQDIDAVEA
+185 INTNQQDIESVAA
-198 FIIARINGVM
+198 FIKTRINSIM
-208 AKGFSDEELPGKR
+208 ASGLSEEELIGER
-221 NEIIA
+221 NAIAA
-226 ALNKEKEYSAVNS
+226 ALNNEYSTVSAKIKTVAERILEKELVANYS
-239 VIKKVA
+239 
-245 RLILKKDLSANK
+245 LDE
-257 SIDATATDE
+257 TATDE
-266 AKLAAANGVNKE
+266 AKLAAAAEVSQGSYLYKQ
-278 GFVKSKSKK
+278 GQT
-287 KPIVHSGDIVTQ
+287 IVRSGDIVTQ

-310 LENGNVDI
+310 LENDNVDI

-660 PRSKEAAIIMLADS
+660 PRSKEAAVIMLADS

-763 QETQGG
+763 QETQDGA
-769 EEQALPDNA
+769 EQAFPDNA
-778 DTAQPV
+778 DAAEPV
-784 QLREGD
+784 HLGEGN

>member
-11 KRRAQRMQEA
+11 KRRAQRMQET

-64 AVGEIAQ
+64 AEGEIAQ
-71 STIYPTREVMDQVSY
+71 STIYATRRVTDQVSY
-86 EAACKAARDSVSAIY
+86 EAARNAAEDSVGAIY
-101 RIDDEKLGSVI
+101 RIDDEKRVRVI

-159 GNLSDISYAST
+159 GNLSDISSHAST
-170 DNDGERLNE
+170 ANERLNE

-208 AKGFSDEELPGKR
+208 AAGLSDEKLPGER

-226 ALNKEKEYSAVNS
+226 ALNKNEAYSAVNS

-245 RLILKKDLSANK
+245 RLILKKDLSANY

-266 AKLAAANGVNKE
+266 AKLAAANGVKKE
-278 GFVKSKSKK
+278 GFVISKND
-287 KPIVHSGDIVTQ
+287 PIVRSGDIVTQ

-310 LENGNVDI
+310 LENENVDI

-447 IMLSGLVIGATGGLT
+447 IMLSGLVIGVTGGLT
-462 SVFIGLVFS
+462 SVFIGMVFS
-471 SEIKTV
+471 SEIETV

-660 PRSKEAAIIMLADS
+660 PRSKEAAVIMLADS

-743 ALEDNRELKEKGHAD
+743 ALEDNRELKEKEHAEAQ
-758 NKSAG
+758 SAG

-769 EEQALPDNA
+769 AEQAFPDNA
-778 DTAQPV
+778 DAAEPV
-784 QLREGD
+784 HLGEGN
-790 EIKE
+790 EGKE

>member
-64 AVGEIAQ
+64 EPGEVSR
-71 STIYPTREVMDQVSY
+71 STITATKDVMDQVSY
-86 EAACKAARDSVSAIY
+86 EAARKAAQDSVSAIY
-101 RIDDEKLGSVI
+101 RIDDEKRVSVI
-112 DAVKKDFSMV
+112 NAVTDDFAKV
-122 KDARAQAIAQRNDWL
+122 EDARAQAIAQRNDWL
-137 EKNPGSTV
+137 KENPGSTA
-145 EQHQFSSKFISMLM
+145 EQHQFPSAFINMLI
-159 GNLSDISYAST
+159 GNLNISCSA
-170 DNDGERLNE
+170 EE
-179 DDMLVI
+179 MLVI
-185 INTNLQDIDAVEA
+185 INTNQQDIESVAA
-198 FIIARINGVM
+198 FIKRRINSIM
-208 AKGFSDEELPGKR
+208 ASGLSEEELIGER
-221 NEIIA
+221 NAIAA
-226 ALNKEKEYSAVNS
+226 ALNNEYSTVSAKIKTVAERILEKELVANYS
-239 VIKKVA
+239 
-245 RLILKKDLSANK
+245 LDE
-257 SIDATATDE
+257 TATDE
-266 AKLAAANGVNKE
+266 AKLAAAAEVSQGSYLYKQ
-278 GFVKSKSKK
+278 GQT
-287 KPIVHSGDIVTQ
+287 IVRSGDIVTQ

-310 LENGNVDI
+310 LENENVDI

-433 AAVYLC
+433 AAIYLC

-447 IMLSGLVIGATGGLT
+447 IMLSGLVIGVTGGLT
-462 SVFIGLVFS
+462 SVFIGMVFS
-471 SEIKTV
+471 SEIETV

-660 PRSKEAAIIMLADS
+660 PRSKEAAVIMLADS

-763 QETQGG
+763 QETQDGA
-769 EEQALPDNA
+769 EQAFPDNA
-778 DTAQPV
+778 DAAEPV
-784 QLREGD
+784 HLGEGN
-790 EIKE
+790 EGKE

>member
-64 AVGEIAQ
+64 KPGEVSR
-71 STIYPTREVMDQVSY
+71 STITATKDVMDQVSY

-101 RIDDEKLGSVI
+101 RIDDEKRVSVI
-112 DAVKKDFSMV
+112 NAVTDDFAKV
-122 KDARAQAIAQRNDWL
+122 EDARAQAIAQRNDWL
-137 EKNPGSTV
+137 KENPGSTA
-145 EQHQFSSKFISMLM
+145 EQHQFSSAFINMLI
-159 GNLSDISYAST
+159 GNLNISCSA
-170 DNDGERLNE
+170 EE
-179 DDMLVI
+179 MLVI
-185 INTNLQDIDAVEA
+185 INTNQQDIESVAA
-198 FIIARINGVM
+198 FIKRRINNIM
-208 AKGFSDEELPGKR
+208 ASGLSEEELIGER
-221 NEIIA
+221 NAIAA
-226 ALNKEKEYSAVNS
+226 ALNNEYSTVSAKIKTVAERILEKELVANYS
-239 VIKKVA
+239 
-245 RLILKKDLSANK
+245 LDE
-257 SIDATATDE
+257 TATDE
-266 AKLAAANGVNKE
+266 AKLAAAAEVSQGSYLYKQ
-278 GFVKSKSKK
+278 GQT
-287 KPIVHSGDIVTQ
+287 IVRSGDIVTQ

-310 LENGNVDI
+310 LENDNVDI

-370 YPYRPGL
+370 YPYQPGL

-447 IMLSGLVIGATGGLT
+447 IMLSGLVIGVTGGLT

-483 PALAGAIS
+483 PVLAGVIS

-743 ALEDNRELKEKGHAD
+743 ALEDNRELKEKEHAEAQ
-758 NKSAG
+758 SAG
-763 QETQGG
+763 QETQDGA
-769 EEQALPDNA
+769 EQAFPDNA
-778 DTAQPV
+778 DAAQPV

>member
-1 MKKEAKNERL
+1 MKKEAANERI

-64 AVGEIAQ
+64 EPGEVSR
-71 STIYPTREVMDQVSY
+71 STITATKDVMDQVSY

-101 RIDDEKLGSVI
+101 RIDDEKRVSVI
-112 DAVKKDFSMV
+112 NAVTDDFAKV
-122 KDARAQAIAQRNDWL
+122 EDARAQAIAQRNDWL
-137 EKNPGSTV
+137 KENPGSTA
-145 EQHQFSSKFISMLM
+145 EQHQFPSAFINMLI
-159 GNLSDISYAST
+159 GNLNISCSA
-170 DNDGERLNE
+170 EE
-179 DDMLVI
+179 MLVI
-185 INTNLQDIDAVEA
+185 INTNQQDIESVAA
-198 FIIARINGVM
+198 FIKTRINSIM
-208 AKGFSDEELPGKR
+208 ASGLSEEELIGER
-221 NEIIA
+221 NAIAA
-226 ALNKEKEYSAVNS
+226 ALNNEYSTVSAKIKTVAERILEKELVANYS
-239 VIKKVA
+239 
-245 RLILKKDLSANK
+245 LDE
-257 SIDATATDE
+257 TATDE
-266 AKLAAANGVNKE
+266 AKLAAAAEVSQGSYLYKQ
-278 GFVKSKSKK
+278 GQT
-287 KPIVHSGDIVTQ
+287 IVRSGDIVTQ

-310 LENGNVDI
+310 LENDNVDI
-318 KLYLGVALL
+318 KLYIGVALL

-660 PRSKEAAIIMLADS
+660 PRSKEAAVIMLADS

-763 QETQGG
+763 QETQDGA
-769 EEQALPDNA
+769 EQAFPDNA
-778 DTAQPV
+778 DAAEPV
-784 QLREGD
+784 HLGEGN

>member
-64 AVGEIAQ
+64 EPGEVSR
-71 STIYPTREVMDQVSY
+71 STITATKDVMDQVSY
-86 EAACKAARDSVSAIY
+86 EAARKAAQDSVSAIY
-101 RIDDEKLGSVI
+101 RIDDEKRVSVI
-112 DAVKKDFSMV
+112 NAVTDDFAKV
-122 KDARAQAIAQRNDWL
+122 EDARAQAIAQRNDWL
-137 EKNPGSTV
+137 KENPGSTA
-145 EQHQFSSKFISMLM
+145 EQHQFPSAFINMLI
-159 GNLSDISYAST
+159 GNLNISCSA
-170 DNDGERLNE
+170 EE
-179 DDMLVI
+179 MLVI
-185 INTNLQDIDAVEA
+185 INTNQQDIESVAA
-198 FIIARINGVM
+198 FIKTRINSIM
-208 AKGFSDEELPGKR
+208 ASGLSEEELIGER
-221 NEIIA
+221 NAIAA
-226 ALNKEKEYSAVNS
+226 ALNNEYSTVSAKIKTVAERILEKELVANYS
-239 VIKKVA
+239 
-245 RLILKKDLSANK
+245 LDE
-257 SIDATATDE
+257 TATDE
-266 AKLAAANGVNKE
+266 AKLAAAAEVSQGSYLYKQ
-278 GFVKSKSKK
+278 GQT
-287 KPIVHSGDIVTQ
+287 IVRSGDIVTP

-310 LENGNVDI
+310 LENENVDI
-318 KLYLGVALL
+318 KLYIGVALL

-660 PRSKEAAIIMLADS
+660 PRSKEAAVIMLADS

-719 LAAEFTQALSGVH
+719 LAAEFTQTLSGVH

-763 QETQGG
+763 QETQDGA
-769 EEQALPDNA
+769 EQALPDNA

>member
-1 MKKEAKNERL
+1 MKKEAANERI

-64 AVGEIAQ
+64 EPGEVSR
-71 STIYPTREVMDQVSY
+71 STITATKDVMDQVSY

-101 RIDDEKLGSVI
+101 RIDDEKRVSVI
-112 DAVKKDFSMV
+112 NAVTDDFAKV
-122 KDARAQAIAQRNDWL
+122 EDARAQAIAQRNDWL
-137 EKNPGSTV
+137 KENPGSTA
-145 EQHQFSSKFISMLM
+145 EQHQFPSAFINMLI
-159 GNLSDISYAST
+159 GNLNISCSA
-170 DNDGERLNE
+170 EE
-179 DDMLVI
+179 MLVI
-185 INTNLQDIDAVEA
+185 INTNQQDIESVAA
-198 FIIARINGVM
+198 FIKRRINNIM
-208 AKGFSDEELPGKR
+208 ASGLSEEELIGER
-221 NEIIA
+221 NAIAA
-226 ALNKEKEYSAVNS
+226 ALNNEYSTVSAKIKTVAERILEKELVANYS
-239 VIKKVA
+239 
-245 RLILKKDLSANK
+245 LDE
-257 SIDATATDE
+257 TATDE
-266 AKLAAANGVNKE
+266 AKLAAAAEVSQGSYLYKQ
-278 GFVKSKSKK
+278 GQT
-287 KPIVHSGDIVTQ
+287 IVRSGDIVTQ

-310 LENGNVDI
+310 LENDNVDI

-370 YPYRPGL
+370 YPYQPGL

-447 IMLSGLVIGATGGLT
+447 IMLSGLVIGVTGGLT

-483 PALAGAIS
+483 PVLAGVIS

-743 ALEDNRELKEKGHAD
+743 ALEDNRELKEKEHAEAQ
-758 NKSAG
+758 SAG

-769 EEQALPDNA
+769 EEQTLPDNA
-778 DTAQPV
+778 DTAQLV

>member
-1 MKKEAKNERL
+1 MKKEAANERI

-64 AVGEIAQ
+64 EPGEVSR
-71 STIYPTREVMDQVSY
+71 STITATKDVMDQVSY

-101 RIDDEKLGSVI
+101 RIDDEKRVSVI
-112 DAVKKDFSMV
+112 NAVTDDFAKV
-122 KDARAQAIAQRNDWL
+122 EDARAQAIAQRNDWL

-145 EQHQFSSKFISMLM
+145 EQHQFSSKFISMLI
-159 GNLSDISYAST
+159 GNLSDINYAST
-170 DNDGERLNE
+170 DNKRLDE

-185 INTNLQDIDAVEA
+185 INTNLQDIKSVEA
-198 FIIARINGVM
+198 FIKARISGVM
-208 AKGFSDEELPGKR
+208 ASGLSDEALPGER
-221 NEIIA
+221 NAIIA
-226 ALNKEKEYSAVNS
+226 ALNNEYSTVNS

-245 RLILKKDLSANK
+245 GLILKKDLSANYSMDK
-257 SIDATATDE
+257 TATDE
-266 AKLAAANGVNKE
+266 AKLAAANGVAKE
-278 GFVKSKSKK
+278 SFIIRKDD
-287 KPIVHSGDIVTQ
+287 PIVASGQIVTE

-310 LENGNVDI
+310 LENDNVDI

-370 YPYRPGL
+370 YPYQPGL

-483 PALAGAIS
+483 PALAGVIS

-660 PRSKEAAIIMLADS
+660 PRSKEAAVIMLADS

-743 ALEDNRELKEKGHAD
+743 ALEDNRELKEKEHAEAQ
-758 NKSAG
+758 SAG
-763 QETQGG
+763 QETQDGA
-769 EEQALPDNA
+769 EQAFPDNA
-778 DTAQPV
+778 DAAEPV
-784 QLREGD
+784 RLREGN
-790 EIKE
+790 EGKE

>member
-1 MKKEAKNERL
+1 MKKEAANERI

-64 AVGEIAQ
+64 EPGEVSR
-71 STIYPTREVMDQVSY
+71 STITATKDVMDQVSY

-101 RIDDEKLGSVI
+101 RIDDEKRVSVI
-112 DAVKKDFSMV
+112 NAVTDDFAKV
-122 KDARAQAIAQRNDWL
+122 EDARAQAIAQRNDWL
-137 EKNPGSTV
+137 KENPGSTA
-145 EQHQFSSKFISMLM
+145 EQHQFPSAFINMLI
-159 GNLSDISYAST
+159 GNLNISCSA
-170 DNDGERLNE
+170 EE
-179 DDMLVI
+179 MLVI
-185 INTNLQDIDAVEA
+185 INTNQQDIESVAA
-198 FIIARINGVM
+198 FIKTRINSIM
-208 AKGFSDEELPGKR
+208 ASGLSEEELIGER
-221 NEIIA
+221 NAIAA
-226 ALNKEKEYSAVNS
+226 ALNNEYSTVSAKIKTVAERILEKELVANYS
-239 VIKKVA
+239 
-245 RLILKKDLSANK
+245 LDE
-257 SIDATATDE
+257 TATDE
-266 AKLAAANGVNKE
+266 AKLAAAAEVSQGSYLYKQ
-278 GFVKSKSKK
+278 GQT
-287 KPIVHSGDIVTQ
+287 IVRSGDIVTQ

-310 LENGNVDI
+310 LENDNVDI

-660 PRSKEAAIIMLADS
+660 PRSKEAAVIMLADS

-743 ALEDNRELKEKGHAD
+743 ALEDNRELKEKEHAEAQ
-758 NKSAG
+758 SAG

-769 EEQALPDNA
+769 AEQAFPDNA
-778 DTAQPV
+778 DAAEPV
-784 QLREGD
+784 HLGEGN

>member
-64 AVGEIAQ
+64 EPGEVSR
-71 STIYPTREVMDQVSY
+71 STITATKDVMDQVSY
-86 EAACKAARDSVSAIY
+86 EAARKAAQDSVSAIY
-101 RIDDEKLGSVI
+101 RIDDEKRVSVI
-112 DAVKKDFSMV
+112 NAVTDDFAKV
-122 KDARAQAIAQRNDWL
+122 EDARAQAIAQRNDWL
-137 EKNPGSTV
+137 KENPGSTA
-145 EQHQFSSKFISMLM
+145 EQHQFPSAFINMLI
-159 GNLSDISYAST
+159 GNLNISCSA
-170 DNDGERLNE
+170 EE
-179 DDMLVI
+179 MLVI
-185 INTNLQDIDAVEA
+185 INTNQQDIESVAA
-198 FIIARINGVM
+198 FIKTRINSIM
-208 AKGFSDEELPGKR
+208 ASGLSEEELIGER
-221 NEIIA
+221 NAIAA
-226 ALNKEKEYSAVNS
+226 ALNNEYSTVSAKIKTVAERILEKELVANYS
-239 VIKKVA
+239 
-245 RLILKKDLSANK
+245 LDE
-257 SIDATATDE
+257 TATDE
-266 AKLAAANGVNKE
+266 AKLAAAAEVSQGSYLYKQ
-278 GFVKSKSKK
+278 GQT
-287 KPIVHSGDIVTQ
+287 IVRSGDIVTQ

-310 LENGNVDI
+310 LENENVDI

-447 IMLSGLVIGATGGLT
+447 IMLSGLVIGVTGGLT

-483 PALAGAIS
+483 PALAGVIS

-660 PRSKEAAIIMLADS
+660 PRSKEAAVIMLADS

-743 ALEDNRELKEKGHAD
+743 ALEDNRELKEKEHAD

-763 QETQGG
+763 QETQDGA
-769 EEQALPDNA
+769 EQAFPDNA
-778 DTAQPV
+778 DAAQPV
-784 QLREGD
+784 QLREGN
-790 EIKE
+790 EGKE

>member
-1 MKKEAKNERL
+1 MKKEAANERI

-64 AVGEIAQ
+64 KPGEVSR
-71 STIYPTREVMDQVSY
+71 STITATKDVMDQVSY
-86 EAACKAARDSVSAIY
+86 DAACKAARDSVSAIY
-101 RIDDEKLGSVI
+101 RIDDEKRVSVI
-112 DAVKKDFSMV
+112 NAVTDDFAKV
-122 KDARAQAIAQRNDWL
+122 EDARAQAIAQRNDWL
-137 EKNPGSTV
+137 KENPGSTA
-145 EQHQFSSKFISMLM
+145 EQHQFSSAFINMLI
-159 GNLSDISYAST
+159 GNLNISCSA
-170 DNDGERLNE
+170 EE
-179 DDMLVI
+179 MLVI
-185 INTNLQDIDAVEA
+185 INTNQQDIESVAA
-198 FIIARINGVM
+198 FIKTRINSIM
-208 AKGFSDEELPGKR
+208 ASGLSEEELIGER
-221 NEIIA
+221 NAITA
-226 ALNKEKEYSAVNS
+226 ALNNEYSTVSAKIKTVAERILEKELVANYS
-239 VIKKVA
+239 
-245 RLILKKDLSANK
+245 LDE
-257 SIDATATDE
+257 TATDE
-266 AKLAAANGVNKE
+266 AKLAAAAEVSQGSYLYKQ
-278 GFVKSKSKK
+278 GQT
-287 KPIVHSGDIVTQ
+287 IVRSGDIVTQ

-310 LENGNVDI
+310 LENDNVDI

-370 YPYRPGL
+370 YPYQPGL

-483 PALAGAIS
+483 PALAGVIS

-743 ALEDNRELKEKGHAD
+743 ALEDNRELKEKEHAEAQ
-758 NKSAG
+758 SAG
-763 QETQGG
+763 QETQDGA
-769 EEQALPDNA
+769 EQAFPDNA

-784 QLREGD
+784 RLREGN
-790 EIKE
+790 EGKE

>member
-64 AVGEIAQ
+64 AEGEIAQ
-71 STIYPTREVMDQVSY
+71 STIYPTRDVMDQVSY
-86 EAACKAARDSVSAIY
+86 EAERKAAQDSVGAIY
-101 RIDDEKLGSVI
+101 RIDDGKLVSVR
-112 DAVKKDFSMV
+112 DAVTKDFSKV

-170 DNDGERLNE
+170 DNERLNE

-198 FIIARINGVM
+198 FIKERIKGVM
-208 AKGFSDEELPGKR
+208 AEGLSDEALPGKR
-221 NEIIA
+221 NGIIA
-226 ALNKEKEYSAVNS
+226 ALNKDEAYSAVNS

-245 RLILKKDLSANK
+245 WLILKKDLSANY
-257 SIDATATDE
+257 SLDETATDK
-266 AKLAAANGVNKE
+266 AKLAAANGVKQE
-278 GFVKSKSKK
+278 DFVKPKNE
-287 KPIVHSGDIVTQ
+287 PIVRSGEIVTQ

-310 LENGNVDI
+310 LENENVDI

-370 YPYRPGL
+370 FPYRPGL

-447 IMLSGLVIGATGGLT
+447 IMLSGLVIGVTGGLT

-471 SEIKTV
+471 SEIKAV

-483 PALAGAIS
+483 PALAGVIS

-763 QETQGG
+763 QETQDGA
-769 EEQALPDNA
+769 EQAFPDNA
-778 DTAQPV
+778 DAAEPV
-784 QLREGD
+784 HLGEGN
-790 EIKE
+790 EGKE

>member
-64 AVGEIAQ
+64 KPGEVSR
-71 STIYPTREVMDQVSY
+71 STITATKDVMDQVSY

-101 RIDDEKLGSVI
+101 RIDDEKRVSVI
-112 DAVKKDFSMV
+112 NAVTDDFAKV
-122 KDARAQAIAQRNDWL
+122 EDARAQAIAQRNDWL
-137 EKNPGSTV
+137 KENPGSTA
-145 EQHQFSSKFISMLM
+145 EQHQFSSAFINMLI
-159 GNLSDISYAST
+159 GNLNISCSA
-170 DNDGERLNE
+170 EE
-179 DDMLVI
+179 MLVI
-185 INTNLQDIDAVEA
+185 INTNQQDIESVAA
-198 FIIARINGVM
+198 FIKRRINNIM
-208 AKGFSDEELPGKR
+208 ASGLSEEELIGER
-221 NEIIA
+221 NAIAA
-226 ALNKEKEYSAVNS
+226 ALNNEYSTVSAKIKTVAERILEKELVANYS
-239 VIKKVA
+239 
-245 RLILKKDLSANK
+245 LDE
-257 SIDATATDE
+257 TATDE
-266 AKLAAANGVNKE
+266 AKLAAAAEVSQGSYLYKQ
-278 GFVKSKSKK
+278 GQT
-287 KPIVHSGDIVTQ
+287 IVRSGDIVTQ

-310 LENGNVDI
+310 LENDNVDI

-370 YPYRPGL
+370 YPYQPGL

-483 PALAGAIS
+483 PALAGVIS

-660 PRSKEAAIIMLADS
+660 PRSKEAAVIMLADS

-763 QETQGG
+763 QETQDGA
-769 EEQALPDNA
+769 EQAFPDNA
-778 DTAQPV
+778 DAAEPV
-784 QLREGD
+784 HLREGD